1 MFFSSQNIDFPF
13 YMQTLRAFVFPSSSF
28 SILFFS
34 LSLSFFNAPSLSGLG
49 DSDDIFGERQ
59 HSKILF
65 KWHGMIWL
73 IHDYEDGGVVDIS
86 AVNTYSEVELCM
98 PIFLGEARK

>member
-1 MFFSSQNIDFPF
+1 
-13 YMQTLRAFVFPSSSF
+13 
-28 SILFFS
+28 
-34 LSLSFFNAPSLSGLG
+34 
-49 DSDDIFGERQ
+49 
-59 HSKILF
+59 
-65 KWHGMIWL
+65 MIWL